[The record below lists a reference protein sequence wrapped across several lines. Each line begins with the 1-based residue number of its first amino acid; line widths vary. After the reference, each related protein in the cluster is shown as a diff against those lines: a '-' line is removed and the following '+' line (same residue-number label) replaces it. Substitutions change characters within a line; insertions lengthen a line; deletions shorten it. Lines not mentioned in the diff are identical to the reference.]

1 MNFRL
6 RQEIKYTREGSFTMQ
21 VSLNIYQ
28 TLAAAVAVYY
38 VGVLLRTKV
47 PFLRKY
53 CIPAPVVG
61 GILFAVLNDIL
72 YTNGIWTYEQDTIM
86 QNVCM
91 MLFFTSIGYT
101 ASISL
106 IKKGGSL
113 VAKMAVLTAILIVCQ
128 NIIGIALAHFFSLS
142 PLMGLATGSIPMVG
156 GHGTSGSFG
165 PVLESVGLDN
175 ATTIAF
181 AAATFGLVSG
191 SLLGGLM
198 GELLVRRN
206 HLFSIADEERLD
218 PENSHDEVEKLEQA
232 AHGERKAIDEEK
244 RTGQS
249 INNYRFMNAL
259 AHLLLA
265 MGLGTVVSQFF
276 SSIGLIFPTY
286 IGSMLVAAIIR
297 NVADYTHSYKI
308 YQRESEVLGNLG
320 LTIFLSC
327 ALMSLK
333 LWQLSDLAIPLM
345 AMLASQVL
353 FIALFVRF
361 VLFRVMGGNYEAAV
375 MAAGTCGF
383 GLGATPNAIANM
395 SVMVERFGP
404 APTAFFVIPI
414 IGALIVDFVNSSIV
428 TVLINIFA

>member
-1 MNFRL
+1 MN
-6 RQEIKYTREGSFTMQ
+6 
-21 VSLNIYQ
+21 VNLNIYQ

-38 VGVLLRTKV
+38 VGVLLRIKV

-61 GILFAVLNDIL
+61 GILFAVINDIL
-72 YTNGIWTYEQDTIM
+72 YVNGIWTYKQDTIM

-128 NIIGIALAHFFSLS
+128 NIIGISLAHVFDLS

-191 SLLGGLM
+191 SLLGGPM

-218 PENSHDEVEKLEQA
+218 PENSQDEVQKLEQA

-276 SSIGLIFPTY
+276 SSIGLIFPGY

-297 NVADYTHSYKI
+297 NVADYTHVYKV

-320 LTIFLSC
+320 LTLFLSC

-361 VLFRVMGGNYEAAV
+361 VLFRVMGSNYEAAV

-428 TVLINIFA
+428 TVLINFLA

>member
-1 MNFRL
+1 MN
-6 RQEIKYTREGSFTMQ
+6 
-21 VSLNIYQ
+21 VNLNIYQ

-38 VGVLLRTKV
+38 VGVLLRIKV

-61 GILFAVLNDIL
+61 GILFAVINDIL
-72 YTNGIWTYEQDTIM
+72 YVNGIWTYKQDTIM

-128 NIIGIALAHFFSLS
+128 NIIGISLAHVFDLS

-191 SLLGGLM
+191 SLLGGPM

-218 PENSHDEVEKLEQA
+218 PENSQDEVQKLEQA

-276 SSIGLIFPTY
+276 NSIGLIFPGY

-297 NVADYTHSYKI
+297 NVADYTHIYKV

-361 VLFRVMGGNYEAAV
+361 VLFRVMGSNYEAAV

-428 TVLINIFA
+428 TVLINFLA

>member
-1 MNFRL
+1 MDPIN
-6 RQEIKYTREGSFTMQ
+6 
-21 VSLNIYQ
+21 VNLNIYQ
-28 TLAAAVAVYY
+28 TLAAATAVYY
-38 VGVLLRTKV
+38 VGVLLRIKV
-47 PFLRKY
+47 PFLRRY
-53 CIPAPVVG
+53 CLPAPVIG
-61 GILFAVLNDIL
+61 GIIFAILNAVL
-72 YTNGIWTYEQDTIM
+72 YTNGIWTYKQDTIM

-106 IKKGGSL
+106 IRKGGSL
-113 VAKMAVLTAILIVCQ
+113 VAKMAVLTTLLILCQ
-128 NIIGIALAHFFSLS
+128 NGIGIALAHVFDLS

-191 SLLGGLM
+191 SLLGGPM
-198 GELLVRRN
+198 GEFLVR
-206 HLFSIADEERLD
+206 HYGLTSVADEERLD
-218 PENSHDEVEKLEQA
+218 PANMSDELQKLEQA

-244 RTGQS
+244 RAGQS

-259 AHLLLA
+259 AHLLIA
-265 MGLGTVVSQFF
+265 MGLGTVVSQIFVNF
-276 SSIGLIFPTY
+276 GLVFPNY

-297 NVADYTHSYKI
+297 NVSDYTHAYKV

-345 AMLASQVL
+345 AMLLSQVL
-353 FIALFVRF
+353 FIALFVKF
-361 VLFRVMGGNYEAAV
+361 LLFRVMGRNYEAAV

-404 APTAFFVIPI
+404 APTAFFVIPL
-414 IGALIVDFVNSSIV
+414 IGALIVDFVNSSII
-428 TVLINIFA
+428 TVLLNLLA

>member
-1 MNFRL
+1 MN
-6 RQEIKYTREGSFTMQ
+6 
-21 VSLNIYQ
+21 VNLNIYQ

-38 VGVLLRTKV
+38 AGVLLRIKI

-61 GILFAVLNDIL
+61 GILFAVINDIL
-72 YTNGIWTYEQDTIM
+72 YVNGIWTYKQDTIM

-128 NIIGIALAHFFSLS
+128 NIIGISLARVFDLS

-191 SLLGGLM
+191 SLLGGPM

-206 HLFSIADEERLD
+206 HLFSIANEERLD
-218 PENSHDEVEKLEQA
+218 PENSQDEVQKLEQA

-244 RTGQS
+244 RAGQS

-276 SSIGLIFPTY
+276 SNIGLIFPGY

-297 NVADYTHSYKI
+297 NVADYTHTYKV

-361 VLFRVMGGNYEAAV
+361 VLFRVMGRNYEAAV

-428 TVLINIFA
+428 TVLINFLA

>member
-1 MNFRL
+1 MDPIN
-6 RQEIKYTREGSFTMQ
+6 
-21 VSLNIYQ
+21 VHLNIYQ
-28 TLAAAVAVYY
+28 TLAAATAVYY
-38 VGVLLRTKV
+38 VGVLLRIKV
-47 PFLRKY
+47 PFLRRY
-53 CIPAPVVG
+53 CLPAPVIG
-61 GILFAVLNDIL
+61 GIIFAILNAILF
-72 YTNGIWTYEQDTIM
+72 TNGIWTYQQDTIM

-106 IKKGGSL
+106 IRKGGSL
-113 VAKMAVLTAILIVCQ
+113 VAKMAVLTTLLILCQ
-128 NIIGIALAHFFSLS
+128 NGIGIALAHVFDLS

-191 SLLGGLM
+191 SLLGGPM
-198 GELLVRRN
+198 GEFLVR
-206 HLFSIADEERLD
+206 HYGLTSVADEERLD
-218 PENSHDEVEKLEQA
+218 PANTSDELQKLEQA

-244 RTGQS
+244 RAGQS

-259 AHLLLA
+259 AHLLIA
-265 MGLGTVVSQFF
+265 MGLGTVVSQIFVNF
-276 SSIGLIFPTY
+276 GLVFPNY

-297 NVADYTHSYKI
+297 NVSDYTHAYKV

-345 AMLASQVL
+345 VMLLSQVL
-353 FIALFVRF
+353 FIALFVKF
-361 VLFRVMGGNYEAAV
+361 LLFRVMGRNYEAAV

-404 APTAFFVIPI
+404 APTAFFVIPL

-428 TVLINIFA
+428 TVLLNLLA

>member
-1 MNFRL
+1 MN
-6 RQEIKYTREGSFTMQ
+6 IN
-21 VSLNIYQ
+21 LNIYQ

-38 VGVLLRTKV
+38 VGVLLRIKV

-61 GILFAVLNDIL
+61 GILFAVINDIL
-72 YTNGIWTYEQDTIM
+72 YVNGIWTYKQDTIM

-128 NIIGIALAHFFSLS
+128 NIIGISLAHVFDLS

-191 SLLGGLM
+191 SLLGGPM

-218 PENSHDEVEKLEQA
+218 PENSQDEVQKLEQA

-276 SSIGLIFPTY
+276 NSIGLIFPGY

-297 NVADYTHSYKI
+297 NVADYTHVYKV

-361 VLFRVMGGNYEAAV
+361 VLFRVMGSNYEAAV

-428 TVLINIFA
+428 TVLINFLA

>member
-1 MNFRL
+1 MITSKR
-6 RQEIKYTREGSFTMQ
+6 KGSFTMN
-21 VSLNIYQ
+21 VNLNIYQ

-38 VGVLLRTKV
+38 AGVLLRIKI

-61 GILFAVLNDIL
+61 GILFAVINDIL
-72 YTNGIWTYEQDTIM
+72 YVNGIWTYKQDTIM

-128 NIIGIALAHFFSLS
+128 NIIGISLARVFDLT

-191 SLLGGLM
+191 SLLGGPM

-206 HLFSIADEERLD
+206 HLFSIANEERLD
-218 PENSHDEVEKLEQA
+218 PENSQDEVQKLEQA

-244 RTGQS
+244 RAGQS

-276 SSIGLIFPTY
+276 SNIGLIFPGY

-297 NVADYTHSYKI
+297 NVADYTHTYKV

-361 VLFRVMGGNYEAAV
+361 VLFRVMGRNYEAAV

-428 TVLINIFA
+428 TVLINFLA

>member
-1 MNFRL
+1 
-6 RQEIKYTREGSFTMQ
+6 MQ

-38 VGVLLRTKV
+38 VGVLLRLKV

-72 YTNGIWTYEQDTIM
+72 YTNGIWSYEQDTIM

-113 VAKMAVLTAILIVCQ
+113 VAKMAVLTAVLIVCQ
-128 NIIGIALAHFFSLS
+128 NIIGIALAQVFDLS

-191 SLLGGLM
+191 SLLGGPM

-276 SSIGLIFPTY
+276 SNIGLIFPGY

-297 NVADYTHSYKI
+297 NVADGTHAYKV

-361 VLFRVMGGNYEAAV
+361 VLFRVMGHNYEAAV

>member
-1 MNFRL
+1 MN
-6 RQEIKYTREGSFTMQ
+6 
-21 VSLNIYQ
+21 VNLNIYQ

-38 VGVLLRTKV
+38 AGVLLRIKI

-61 GILFAVLNDIL
+61 GILFAVINDIL
-72 YTNGIWTYEQDTIM
+72 YVNGIWTYKQDTIM

-128 NIIGIALAHFFSLS
+128 NIIGISLARVFDLN

-191 SLLGGLM
+191 SLLGGPM

-206 HLFSIADEERLD
+206 HLFSIANEERLD
-218 PENSHDEVEKLEQA
+218 PENSQDEVQKLEQA

-244 RTGQS
+244 RAGQS

-276 SSIGLIFPTY
+276 SNIGLIFPGY

-297 NVADYTHSYKI
+297 NVADYTHTYKV

-361 VLFRVMGGNYEAAV
+361 VLFRVMGRNYEAAV

-428 TVLINIFA
+428 TVLINFLA

>member
-1 MNFRL
+1 MN
-6 RQEIKYTREGSFTMQ
+6 
-21 VSLNIYQ
+21 VNLNIYQ

-38 VGVLLRTKV
+38 VGVLLRIKV

-61 GILFAVLNDIL
+61 GILFAVINDIL
-72 YTNGIWTYEQDTIM
+72 YVNGIWTYKQDTIM

-128 NIIGIALAHFFSLS
+128 NIIGISLAHVFDLS

-191 SLLGGLM
+191 SLLGGPM

-218 PENSHDEVEKLEQA
+218 PENSQDEVQKLEQA

-259 AHLLLA
+259 THLLLA

-276 SSIGLIFPTY
+276 SSIGLIFPGY

-297 NVADYTHSYKI
+297 NVADYTHVYKV

-361 VLFRVMGGNYEAAV
+361 VLFRVMGSNYEAAV

-428 TVLINIFA
+428 TVLINFLA

>member
-1 MNFRL
+1 MN
-6 RQEIKYTREGSFTMQ
+6 ID
-21 VSLNIYQ
+21 LNIYQ
-28 TLAAAVAVYY
+28 TLAAATAVYY
-38 VGVLLRTKV
+38 VGVLLRLKI
-47 PFLRKY
+47 PFLRRY
-53 CIPAPVVG
+53 CIPAPVIG
-61 GILFAVLNDIL
+61 GILFAILNDIL
-72 YTNGIWTYEQDTIM
+72 YVNGIWTYRQDTVM
-86 QNVCM
+86 QNVFM

-106 IKKGGSL
+106 IRKGGSL
-113 VAKMAVLTAILIVCQ
+113 VAKMAVLTALLILCQ
-128 NIIGIALAHFFSLS
+128 NAIGIALAHVFDLS

-191 SLLGGLM
+191 SLLGGPM
-198 GELLVRRN
+198 GEFLVRRYG
-206 HLFSIADEERLD
+206 LTSVAEEERLD
-218 PENSHDEVEKLEQA
+218 PANTSDELEKLEQA
-232 AHGERKAIDEEK
+232 AHSERKAIDEEK
-244 RTGQS
+244 RAGQS

-259 AHLLLA
+259 AHLLIAL
-265 MGLGTVVSQFF
+265 GLGTVLSQLFI
-276 SSIGLIFPTY
+276 SAGLVFPHY

-297 NVADYTHSYKI
+297 NISDYTHAYKI

-333 LWQLSDLAIPLM
+333 LWQLSDLAIPM
-345 AMLASQVL
+345 MVMLLSQVL
-353 FIALFVRF
+353 FLALFAKF
-361 VLFRVMGGNYEAAV
+361 LIFRVMGRNYEAAV

-404 APTAFFVIPI
+404 APTAFFVIPL

-428 TVLINIFA
+428 TVLLNLLA

>member
-1 MNFRL
+1 MDPIN
-6 RQEIKYTREGSFTMQ
+6 
-21 VSLNIYQ
+21 VNLNIYQ
-28 TLAAAVAVYY
+28 TLAAATAVYY
-38 VGVLLRTKV
+38 VGVLLRIKV
-47 PFLRKY
+47 PFLRRY
-53 CIPAPVVG
+53 CLPAPVIG
-61 GILFAVLNDIL
+61 GIIFAILNAVL
-72 YTNGIWTYEQDTIM
+72 YTNGIWTYQQDTIM

-106 IKKGGSL
+106 IRKGGSL
-113 VAKMAVLTAILIVCQ
+113 VAKMAVLTTLLILCQ
-128 NIIGIALAHFFSLS
+128 NGIGIALAHVFDLS

-191 SLLGGLM
+191 SLLGGPM
-198 GELLVRRN
+198 GEFLVR
-206 HLFSIADEERLD
+206 HYGLTSVADEERLD
-218 PENSHDEVEKLEQA
+218 PANTSDELQKLEQA

-244 RTGQS
+244 RAGQS

-259 AHLLLA
+259 AHLLIA
-265 MGLGTVVSQFF
+265 MGLGTVVSQIFVNF
-276 SSIGLIFPTY
+276 GLVFPNY

-297 NVADYTHSYKI
+297 NVSDYTHAYK
-308 YQRESEVLGNLG
+308 RESEVLGNLG

-345 AMLASQVL
+345 AMLLSQVL
-353 FIALFVRF
+353 FIALFVKF
-361 VLFRVMGGNYEAAV
+361 LLFRVMGRNYEAAV

-404 APTAFFVIPI
+404 APTAFFVIPL

-428 TVLINIFA
+428 TVLLNLLA

>member
-1 MNFRL
+1 MN
-6 RQEIKYTREGSFTMQ
+6 

-28 TLAAAVAVYY
+28 TLAAATAVYY
-38 VGVLLRTKV
+38 VGVLLRLKV

-61 GILFAVLNDIL
+61 GILFAILNDIL
-72 YTNGIWTYEQDTIM
+72 YVNGIWTYEQDTVM

-106 IKKGGSL
+106 IKKGGML
-113 VAKMAVLTAILIVCQ
+113 VAKMAVLTALLIVCQ
-128 NIIGIALAHFFSLS
+128 NLIGIFFSHLFGLN

-165 PVLESVGLDN
+165 PVLEGVGLDN

-181 AAATFGLVSG
+181 AAATFGLVGG
-191 SLLGGLM
+191 SLLGGPT
-198 GELLVRRN
+198 GERLVRKFTLASSAN
-206 HLFSIADEERLD
+206 EERLD
-218 PENSHDEVEKLEQA
+218 PANNTEEIHKLEQA
-232 AHGERKAIDEEK
+232 ARKEKQTIEEEK
-244 RTGQS
+244 RAGQS
-249 INNYRFMNAL
+249 INNLCFMNAL

-265 MGLGTVVSQFF
+265 MGLGTVVSQLFV
-276 SSIGLIFPTY
+276 SVGLVFPGY

-333 LWQLSDLAIPLM
+333 LWQLTDLAIPM
-345 AMLASQVL
+345 IVMLLSQVI
-353 FIALFVRF
+353 FIALFTNF
-361 VLFRVMGGNYEAAV
+361 VLFRVMGHNYEAAV

-404 APTAFFVIPI
+404 APTAFFVIPLV
-414 IGALIVDFVNSSIV
+414 GALIVDFVNSSIL
-428 TVLINIFA
+428 TVLINLLA

>member
-1 MNFRL
+1 MDPIN
-6 RQEIKYTREGSFTMQ
+6 
-21 VSLNIYQ
+21 VNLNIYQ
-28 TLAAAVAVYY
+28 TLAAATAVYY
-38 VGVLLRTKV
+38 VGVLLRIKV
-47 PFLRKY
+47 PFLRRY
-53 CIPAPVVG
+53 CLPAPVIG
-61 GILFAVLNDIL
+61 GIIFAILNAIL
-72 YTNGIWTYEQDTIM
+72 YTNGIWTYKQDTIM

-106 IKKGGSL
+106 IRKGGSL
-113 VAKMAVLTAILIVCQ
+113 VAKMAVLTTLLILCQ
-128 NIIGIALAHFFSLS
+128 NGIGIALAHVFDLS

-191 SLLGGLM
+191 SLLGGPM
-198 GELLVRRN
+198 GEFLVR
-206 HLFSIADEERLD
+206 HYGLTSVADEERLD
-218 PENSHDEVEKLEQA
+218 PANTSDELQKLEQA

-259 AHLLLA
+259 AHLLIA
-265 MGLGTVVSQFF
+265 MGLGTVVSQIFVNF
-276 SSIGLIFPTY
+276 GLVFPNY
-286 IGSMLVAAIIR
+286 IGAIIR
-297 NVADYTHSYKI
+297 NVSDYTHAYKV

-345 AMLASQVL
+345 AMLLSQVL
-353 FIALFVRF
+353 FIALFVKF
-361 VLFRVMGGNYEAAV
+361 LLFRVMGRNYEAAV

-404 APTAFFVIPI
+404 APTAFFVIPL

-428 TVLINIFA
+428 TVLLNLLA

>member
-1 MNFRL
+1 MDPIN
-6 RQEIKYTREGSFTMQ
+6 
-21 VSLNIYQ
+21 VNLNIYQ
-28 TLAAAVAVYY
+28 TLAAATAVYY
-38 VGVLLRTKV
+38 VGVLLRIKV
-47 PFLRKY
+47 PFLRRY
-53 CIPAPVVG
+53 CLPAPVIG
-61 GILFAVLNDIL
+61 GIIFAILNAVL
-72 YTNGIWTYEQDTIM
+72 YTNGIWTYKQDTIM

-106 IKKGGSL
+106 IRKGGSL
-113 VAKMAVLTAILIVCQ
+113 VAKMAVLTTLLILCQ
-128 NIIGIALAHFFSLS
+128 NGIGIALAHVFDLS

-191 SLLGGLM
+191 SLLGGPM
-198 GELLVRRN
+198 GEFLVR
-206 HLFSIADEERLD
+206 HYGLTSVADEERLD
-218 PENSHDEVEKLEQA
+218 PANTSDELQKLEQA

-244 RTGQS
+244 RAGQS

-259 AHLLLA
+259 AHLLIA
-265 MGLGTVVSQFF
+265 MGLGTVVSQIFVNF
-276 SSIGLIFPTY
+276 GLVFPNY

-297 NVADYTHSYKI
+297 NVSDYTHAYKV

-345 AMLASQVL
+345 VMLLSQVL
-353 FIALFVRF
+353 FIALFVKF
-361 VLFRVMGGNYEAAV
+361 LLFRVMGRNYEAAV

-404 APTAFFVIPI
+404 APTAFFVIPL

-428 TVLINIFA
+428 TVLLNLLA

>member
-1 MNFRL
+1 MDPIN
-6 RQEIKYTREGSFTMQ
+6 
-21 VSLNIYQ
+21 VNLNIYQ
-28 TLAAAVAVYY
+28 TLAAATAVYY
-38 VGVLLRTKV
+38 VGVLLRIKV
-47 PFLRKY
+47 PFLRRY
-53 CIPAPVVG
+53 CLPAPVIG
-61 GILFAVLNDIL
+61 GIIFAILNAVL
-72 YTNGIWTYEQDTIM
+72 YTNGIWTYQQDTIM

-106 IKKGGSL
+106 IRKGGSL
-113 VAKMAVLTAILIVCQ
+113 VAKMAVLTTLLILCQ
-128 NIIGIALAHFFSLS
+128 NGIGIALAHVFDLS

-191 SLLGGLM
+191 SLLGSPM
-198 GELLVRRN
+198 GEFLVR
-206 HLFSIADEERLD
+206 HYGLTSVADEERLD
-218 PENSHDEVEKLEQA
+218 PANTSDELQKLEQA

-244 RTGQS
+244 RAGQS

-259 AHLLLA
+259 AHLLIA
-265 MGLGTVVSQFF
+265 MGLGTVVSQIFVNF
-276 SSIGLIFPTY
+276 GLVFPNY

-297 NVADYTHSYKI
+297 NVSDYTHAYKV

-345 AMLASQVL
+345 AMLLSQVL
-353 FIALFVRF
+353 FIALFVKF
-361 VLFRVMGGNYEAAV
+361 LLFRVMGRNYEAAV

-404 APTAFFVIPI
+404 APTAFFVIPL

-428 TVLINIFA
+428 TVLLNLLA

>member
-1 MNFRL
+1 MN
-6 RQEIKYTREGSFTMQ
+6 

-28 TLAAAVAVYY
+28 TLAAATVVYY
-38 VGVLLRTKV
+38 VGVLLRLKV

-61 GILFAVLNDIL
+61 GILFAILNDIL
-72 YTNGIWTYEQDTIM
+72 YVNGIWTYEQDTVM

-106 IKKGGSL
+106 IKKGGML
-113 VAKMAVLTAILIVCQ
+113 VAKMAVLTALLIVCQ
-128 NIIGIALAHFFSLS
+128 NLIGIFFSHLFGLN

-165 PVLESVGLDN
+165 PVLEGVGLDN

-181 AAATFGLVSG
+181 AAATFGLVGG
-191 SLLGGLM
+191 SLLGGPT
-198 GELLVRRN
+198 GERLVRKFT
-206 HLFSIADEERLD
+206 LASSADEERLD
-218 PENSHDEVEKLEQA
+218 PANSTEEIHKLEQA
-232 AHGERKAIDEEK
+232 ARKEKQTIEEEK
-244 RTGQS
+244 RAGQS
-249 INNYRFMNAL
+249 INNLRFMNAL

-265 MGLGTVVSQFF
+265 MGLGTVVSQLFV
-276 SSIGLIFPTY
+276 SVGLVFPGY

-297 NVADYTHSYKI
+297 NVADYTHSYKV

-333 LWQLSDLAIPLM
+333 LWQLTDLAIPM
-345 AMLASQVL
+345 IVMLLSQVI
-353 FIALFVRF
+353 FIALFTNF
-361 VLFRVMGGNYEAAV
+361 VLFRVMGHNYEAAV

-404 APTAFFVIPI
+404 APTAFFVIPLV
-414 IGALIVDFVNSSIV
+414 GALIVDFVNSSIL
-428 TVLINIFA
+428 TVLINLLA

>member
-1 MNFRL
+1 
-6 RQEIKYTREGSFTMQ
+6 
-21 VSLNIYQ
+21 
-28 TLAAAVAVYY
+28 
-38 VGVLLRTKV
+38 
-47 PFLRKY
+47 
-53 CIPAPVVG
+53 
-61 GILFAVLNDIL
+61 
-72 YTNGIWTYEQDTIM
+72 M

-128 NIIGIALAHFFSLS
+128 NIIGISLAHVFDLS

-191 SLLGGLM
+191 SLLGGPM

-218 PENSHDEVEKLEQA
+218 PENSQDEVQKLEQA

-276 SSIGLIFPTY
+276 NSIGLIFPGY

-297 NVADYTHSYKI
+297 NVADYTHVYKV

-361 VLFRVMGGNYEAAV
+361 VLFRVMGSNYEAAV

-428 TVLINIFA
+428 TVLINFLA

>member
-1 MNFRL
+1 MLTLELDMYQACALGALVYCLGRL
-6 RQEIKYTREGSFTMQ
+6 LVQK
-21 VSLNIYQ
+21 L
-28 TLAAAVAVYY
+28 
-38 VGVLLRTKV
+38 
-47 PFLRKY
+47 PFLSKY
-53 CIPAPVVG
+53 CIPAPVAGGVVFAFAHLALYATGVLELSFDTTLQSVFMTIFFCSVG
-61 GILFAVLNDIL
+61 
-72 YTNGIWTYEQDTIM
+72 
-86 QNVCM
+86 
-91 MLFFTSIGYT
+91 FT
-101 ASISL
+101 ACFRL
-106 IKKGGSL
+106 LKKGGVQVLLFLL
-113 VAKMAVLTAILIVCQ
+113 VSIIMVALQNGLGAVLAGAFHLDPR
-128 NIIGIALAHFFSLS
+128 L
-142 PLMGLATGSIPMVG
+142 GLAVGSIPMVG

-191 SLLGGLM
+191 SLLGGPM
-198 GELLVRRN
+198 GEFLVR
-206 HLFSIADEERLD
+206 HYGLTSVADEERLD
-218 PENSHDEVEKLEQA
+218 PANTSDELQKLEQA

-244 RTGQS
+244 RAGQS

-259 AHLLLA
+259 AHLLIA
-265 MGLGTVVSQFF
+265 MGLGTVVSQIFVNF
-276 SSIGLIFPTY
+276 GLVFPNY

-297 NVADYTHSYKI
+297 NVSDYTHAYKV

-345 AMLASQVL
+345 AMLLSQVL
-353 FIALFVRF
+353 FIALFVKF
-361 VLFRVMGGNYEAAV
+361 LLFRVMGRNYEAAV

-404 APTAFFVIPI
+404 APTAFFVIPL

-428 TVLINIFA
+428 TVLLNLLA

>member
-1 MNFRL
+1 MKIEL
-6 RQEIKYTREGSFTMQ
+6 DM
-21 VSLNIYQ
+21 YQ
-28 TLAAAVAVYY
+28 TLAVAVL
-38 VGVLLRTKV
+38 VLMLGK
-47 PFLRKY
+47 FLRARVQVLERF
-53 CIPAPVVG
+53 CIPAPVIG
-61 GILFAVLNDIL
+61 GVLFAIFTCVC
-72 YTNGIWTYEQDTIM
+72 YGTGIAEFAFDDLLKE
-86 QNVCM
+86 VCM
-91 MLFFTSIGYT
+91 VFFFTSVGFQ
-101 ASISL
+101 ANLKVLKSGGKSL
-106 IKKGGSL
+106 ILFLGL
-113 VAKMAVLTAILIVCQ
+113 VVALILCQ
-128 NIIGIALAHFFSLS
+128 NFLAV
-142 PLMGLATGSIPMVG
+142 GLADLLGISPMIGLCTGSIPMVG

-191 SLLGGLM
+191 SLLGGPM
-198 GELLVRRN
+198 GEFLVR
-206 HLFSIADEERLD
+206 HYGLTSVADEERLD
-218 PENSHDEVEKLEQA
+218 PANTSDELQKLEQA

-244 RTGQS
+244 RAGQS

-259 AHLLLA
+259 AHLLIA
-265 MGLGTVVSQFF
+265 MGLGTVVSQIFVNF
-276 SSIGLIFPTY
+276 GLVFPNY

-297 NVADYTHSYKI
+297 NVSDYTHAYKV

-345 AMLASQVL
+345 AMLLSQVL
-353 FIALFVRF
+353 FIALFVKF
-361 VLFRVMGGNYEAAV
+361 LLFRVMGRNYEAAV

-404 APTAFFVIPI
+404 APTAFFVIPL

-428 TVLINIFA
+428 TVLLNLLA

>member
-1 MNFRL
+1 MN
-6 RQEIKYTREGSFTMQ
+6 
-21 VSLNIYQ
+21 VNLNIYQ

-38 VGVLLRTKV
+38 VGVLLRIKV

-61 GILFAVLNDIL
+61 GILFAVINDIL
-72 YTNGIWTYEQDTIM
+72 YVNGIWTYKQDTIM

-128 NIIGIALAHFFSLS
+128 NIIGISLAHVFDLS

-156 GHGTSGSFG
+156 GHGTSGSFA

-191 SLLGGLM
+191 SLLGGPM

-218 PENSHDEVEKLEQA
+218 PENSQDEVQKLEQA

-276 SSIGLIFPTY
+276 SSIGLIFPGY

-297 NVADYTHSYKI
+297 NVADYTHVYKV

-361 VLFRVMGGNYEAAV
+361 VLFRVMGSNYEAAV

-428 TVLINIFA
+428 TVLINFLA

>member
-1 MNFRL
+1 MN
-6 RQEIKYTREGSFTMQ
+6 ID
-21 VSLNIYQ
+21 LNIYQ
-28 TLAAAVAVYY
+28 TLAAATAVYY
-38 VGVLLRTKV
+38 IGVLLRLKV
-47 PFLRKY
+47 PFLRRY
-53 CIPAPVVG
+53 CIPAPVIG
-61 GILFAVLNDIL
+61 GILFAILNDIL
-72 YTNGIWTYEQDTIM
+72 YVNGIWTYRQDTVM
-86 QNVCM
+86 QNVFM

-106 IKKGGSL
+106 IRKGGSL
-113 VAKMAVLTAILIVCQ
+113 VAKMAVLTALLILCQ
-128 NIIGIALAHFFSLS
+128 NAIGIALAHVFDLS

-191 SLLGGLM
+191 SLLGGPM
-198 GELLVRRN
+198 GEFLVR
-206 HLFSIADEERLD
+206 HYGLTSIAEEERLD
-218 PENSHDEVEKLEQA
+218 PANTSDELEKLEQA

-244 RTGQS
+244 RAGQS

-259 AHLLLA
+259 AHLLIA
-265 MGLGTVVSQFF
+265 MGLGTVISQLFI
-276 SSIGLIFPTY
+276 SAGLVFPNY
-286 IGSMLVAAIIR
+286 IGPMLVATIIR
-297 NVADYTHSYKI
+297 NISDYTHAYKI

-333 LWQLSDLAIPLM
+333 LWQLSDLAIPM
-345 AMLASQVL
+345 MVMLLSQVL
-353 FIALFVRF
+353 FLALFAKF
-361 VLFRVMGGNYEAAV
+361 LIFRVMGRNYEAAV

-404 APTAFFVIPI
+404 APTAFFVIPL

-428 TVLINIFA
+428 TVLLNLLA

>member
-1 MNFRL
+1 MDPIN
-6 RQEIKYTREGSFTMQ
+6 
-21 VSLNIYQ
+21 VNLNIYQ
-28 TLAAAVAVYY
+28 TLAAATAVYY
-38 VGVLLRTKV
+38 VGVLLRIKV
-47 PFLRKY
+47 PFLRRY
-53 CIPAPVVG
+53 CLPAPVIG
-61 GILFAVLNDIL
+61 GIIFAILNAIL
-72 YTNGIWTYEQDTIM
+72 YTNGIWTYKQDTIM

-106 IKKGGSL
+106 IRKGGSL
-113 VAKMAVLTAILIVCQ
+113 VAKMAVLTTLLILCQ
-128 NIIGIALAHFFSLS
+128 NGIGIALTHVFDLS

-191 SLLGGLM
+191 SLLGGPM
-198 GELLVRRN
+198 GEFLVR
-206 HLFSIADEERLD
+206 HYGLTSVADEERLD
-218 PENSHDEVEKLEQA
+218 PANTSDELQKLEQA

-244 RTGQS
+244 RAGQS

-259 AHLLLA
+259 AHLLIA
-265 MGLGTVVSQFF
+265 MGLGTVVSQIFVNF
-276 SSIGLIFPTY
+276 GLVFPNY

-297 NVADYTHSYKI
+297 NVSDYTHAYKV

-345 AMLASQVL
+345 AMLLSQVL
-353 FIALFVRF
+353 FIALFVKF
-361 VLFRVMGGNYEAAV
+361 LLFRVMGRNYEAAV

-404 APTAFFVIPI
+404 APTAFFVIPL

-428 TVLINIFA
+428 TVLLNLLA

>member
-1 MNFRL
+1 
-6 RQEIKYTREGSFTMQ
+6 MQ

-38 VGVLLRTKV
+38 VGVLLRIKV

-61 GILFAVLNDIL
+61 GILFAIINDIL

-128 NIIGIALAHFFSLS
+128 NIIGIALADVFDLS

-191 SLLGGLM
+191 SLLGGPM

-276 SSIGLIFPTY
+276 SSIGLIFPLY
-286 IGSMLVAAIIR
+286 IGSMLVAAVIR
-297 NVADYTHSYKI
+297 NVADYTHAYKV

-361 VLFRVMGGNYEAAV
+361 VLFRVMGSNYEAAV

>member
-1 MNFRL
+1 MDPIN
-6 RQEIKYTREGSFTMQ
+6 
-21 VSLNIYQ
+21 VNLNIYQ
-28 TLAAAVAVYY
+28 TLAAATAVYY
-38 VGVLLRTKV
+38 IGVLLRIKV
-47 PFLRKY
+47 PFLRRY
-53 CIPAPVVG
+53 CLPAPVIG
-61 GILFAVLNDIL
+61 GIIFAILNAVL
-72 YTNGIWTYEQDTIM
+72 YTNGIWTYQQDTIM

-106 IKKGGSL
+106 IRKGGSL
-113 VAKMAVLTAILIVCQ
+113 VAKMAVLTALLILCQ
-128 NIIGIALAHFFSLS
+128 NAIGIALAHVFDLN

-191 SLLGGLM
+191 SLLGGPM
-198 GELLVRRN
+198 GEFLVRRYG
-206 HLFSIADEERLD
+206 LTSVAEEERLD
-218 PENSHDEVEKLEQA
+218 PANTSDELEKLEQA

-244 RTGQS
+244 RAGQS

-259 AHLLLA
+259 AHLLIA
-265 MGLGTVVSQFF
+265 MGLGTVISQLFI
-276 SSIGLIFPTY
+276 SAGLVFPNY

-297 NVADYTHSYKI
+297 NISDYTHAYKI

-333 LWQLSDLAIPLM
+333 LWQLSDLAIPM
-345 AMLASQVL
+345 MVMLLSQVL
-353 FIALFVRF
+353 FLAIFAKFLI
-361 VLFRVMGGNYEAAV
+361 FRVMGRNYEAAV

-404 APTAFFVIPI
+404 APTAFFVIPL

-428 TVLINIFA
+428 TVLLNLLA

>member
-1 MNFRL
+1 MN
-6 RQEIKYTREGSFTMQ
+6 
-21 VSLNIYQ
+21 VNLNIYQ

-38 VGVLLRTKV
+38 VGVLLRIKV

-61 GILFAVLNDIL
+61 GILFAVINDIL
-72 YTNGIWTYEQDTIM
+72 YVNGIWTYKQDTIM

-128 NIIGIALAHFFSLS
+128 NIIGLSLAHVFDLS

-191 SLLGGLM
+191 SLLGGPM

-218 PENSHDEVEKLEQA
+218 PENSQDEVQKLEQA

-276 SSIGLIFPTY
+276 SSIGLIFPAY

-297 NVADYTHSYKI
+297 NVADYTHVYKV

-361 VLFRVMGGNYEAAV
+361 VLFRVMGSNYEAAV

-428 TVLINIFA
+428 TVLINFLA

>member
-1 MNFRL
+1 MSIIMLKNILTF
-6 RQEIKYTREGSFTMQ
+6 KADAVFTAA
-21 VSLNIYQ
+21 
-28 TLAAAVAVYY
+28 LAAVM
-38 VGVLLRTKV
+38 LLLGYWVKGKS
-47 PFLRKY
+47 PALRKY

-61 GILFAVLNDIL
+61 GFLFMFITFIGHQTGAYGFKFD
-72 YTNGIWTYEQDTIM
+72 TYFQDPF
-86 QNVCM
+86 
-91 MLFFTSIGYT
+91 MLAFFTTVGLG
-101 ASISL
+101 ASITL
-106 IKKGGSL
+106 LKKGGGL
-113 VAKMAVLTAILIVCQ
+113 LIIYWLISGIVSICQ
-128 NIIGIALAHFFSLS
+128 NGIGIALAHVFDLS

-191 SLLGGLM
+191 SLLGGPM
-198 GELLVRRN
+198 GEFLVR
-206 HLFSIADEERLD
+206 HYGLTSVADEERLD
-218 PENSHDEVEKLEQA
+218 PANTSDELQKLEQA

-244 RTGQS
+244 RAGQS

-259 AHLLLA
+259 AHLLIA
-265 MGLGTVVSQFF
+265 MGLGTVVSQIFVNF
-276 SSIGLIFPTY
+276 GLVFPNY

-297 NVADYTHSYKI
+297 NVSDYTHAYKV

-345 AMLASQVL
+345 AMLLSQVL
-353 FIALFVRF
+353 FIALFVKF
-361 VLFRVMGGNYEAAV
+361 LLFRVMGRNYEAAV

-404 APTAFFVIPI
+404 APTAFFVIPL

-428 TVLINIFA
+428 TVLLNLLA

>member
-1 MNFRL
+1 MDPIN
-6 RQEIKYTREGSFTMQ
+6 
-21 VSLNIYQ
+21 VNLNIYQ
-28 TLAAAVAVYY
+28 TLAAATAVYY
-38 VGVLLRTKV
+38 VGVLLRIKV
-47 PFLRKY
+47 PFLRRY
-53 CIPAPVVG
+53 CLPAPVIG
-61 GILFAVLNDIL
+61 GIIFAILNAIL
-72 YTNGIWTYEQDTIM
+72 YTNGIWTYKQDTIM

-106 IKKGGSL
+106 IRKGGSL
-113 VAKMAVLTAILIVCQ
+113 VAKMAVLTALLILCQ
-128 NIIGIALAHFFSLS
+128 NAIGIALAHVFDLN

-191 SLLGGLM
+191 SLLGGPM
-198 GELLVRRN
+198 GEFLVRRYG
-206 HLFSIADEERLD
+206 LTSVAEEERLD
-218 PENSHDEVEKLEQA
+218 PANTSDELEKLEQA

-244 RTGQS
+244 RAGQS

-259 AHLLLA
+259 AHLLIA
-265 MGLGTVVSQFF
+265 MGLGTVISQIFI
-276 SSIGLIFPTY
+276 SAGLVFPNY

-297 NVADYTHSYKI
+297 NISDYTHAYKI

-333 LWQLSDLAIPLM
+333 LWQLSDLAIPM
-345 AMLASQVL
+345 MVMLLSQVL
-353 FIALFVRF
+353 FLALFAKF
-361 VLFRVMGGNYEAAV
+361 LIFRVMGRNYEAAV

-404 APTAFFVIPI
+404 APTAFFVIPL

-428 TVLINIFA
+428 TVLLNLLA

>member
-1 MNFRL
+1 MN
-6 RQEIKYTREGSFTMQ
+6 
-21 VSLNIYQ
+21 VNLNIYQ

-38 VGVLLRTKV
+38 VGVLLRIKV

-61 GILFAVLNDIL
+61 GILFAVINDIL
-72 YTNGIWTYEQDTIM
+72 YVNGIWTYKQDTIM

-128 NIIGIALAHFFSLS
+128 NIIGISLAHVFDLS

-191 SLLGGLM
+191 SLLGGPM

-206 HLFSIADEERLD
+206 HLFSIANEERLD
-218 PENSHDEVEKLEQA
+218 PENSQDEVQKLEQA

-244 RTGQS
+244 RAGQS

-276 SSIGLIFPTY
+276 SSIGLIFPGY

-297 NVADYTHSYKI
+297 NVADYTHTYKV

-361 VLFRVMGGNYEAAV
+361 VLFRVMGHNYEAAV

-428 TVLINIFA
+428 TVLINFLA

>member
-1 MNFRL
+1 MN
-6 RQEIKYTREGSFTMQ
+6 
-21 VSLNIYQ
+21 VNLNIYQ

-38 VGVLLRTKV
+38 VGVLLRIKV

-61 GILFAVLNDIL
+61 GILFAVINDIL
-72 YTNGIWTYEQDTIM
+72 YVNGIWTYKQDTIM
-86 QNVCM
+86 QNVCT

-128 NIIGIALAHFFSLS
+128 NIIGISLAHVFDLS

-191 SLLGGLM
+191 SLLGGPM

-218 PENSHDEVEKLEQA
+218 PENSQDEVQKLEQA

-276 SSIGLIFPTY
+276 SSIGLIFPGY

-297 NVADYTHSYKI
+297 NVADYTHVYKV

-361 VLFRVMGGNYEAAV
+361 VLFRVMGSNYEAAV

-428 TVLINIFA
+428 TVLINFLA

>member
-1 MNFRL
+1 MN
-6 RQEIKYTREGSFTMQ
+6 
-21 VSLNIYQ
+21 VNLNIYQ

-38 VGVLLRTKV
+38 VGVLLRIKV

-61 GILFAVLNDIL
+61 GILFAVINDIL
-72 YTNGIWTYEQDTIM
+72 YVNGIWTYKQDTIM

-128 NIIGIALAHFFSLS
+128 NIIGLSLAHVFDLS
-142 PLMGLATGSIPMVG
+142 PLMGLATGSVPMVG

-191 SLLGGLM
+191 SLLGGPM

-218 PENSHDEVEKLEQA
+218 PENSQDEVQKLEQA

-276 SSIGLIFPTY
+276 SSIGLIFPGY

-297 NVADYTHSYKI
+297 NVADYTHVYKV

-361 VLFRVMGGNYEAAV
+361 VLFRVMGSNYEAAV

-428 TVLINIFA
+428 TVLINFLA

>member
-1 MNFRL
+1 MN
-6 RQEIKYTREGSFTMQ
+6 
-21 VSLNIYQ
+21 VNLNIYQ

-38 VGVLLRTKV
+38 VGVLLRIKV

-61 GILFAVLNDIL
+61 GILFAVINDIL
-72 YTNGIWTYEQDTIM
+72 YVNGIWTYKQDTIM

-128 NIIGIALAHFFSLS
+128 NIIGISLAHVFDLS

-191 SLLGGLM
+191 SLLGGPM

-218 PENSHDEVEKLEQA
+218 PENSQDEVQKLEQA

-276 SSIGLIFPTY
+276 SNIGLIFPGY

-297 NVADYTHSYKI
+297 NVADYTHVYKV

-361 VLFRVMGGNYEAAV
+361 VLFRVMGSNYEAAV

-428 TVLINIFA
+428 TVLINFLA

>member
-1 MNFRL
+1 MDPIN
-6 RQEIKYTREGSFTMQ
+6 
-21 VSLNIYQ
+21 VNLNIYQ
-28 TLAAAVAVYY
+28 TLAAATAVYY
-38 VGVLLRTKV
+38 VGVLLRIKV
-47 PFLRKY
+47 PFLRRY
-53 CIPAPVVG
+53 CLPAPVIG
-61 GILFAVLNDIL
+61 GIIFAILNAIL
-72 YTNGIWTYEQDTIM
+72 YTNGIWTYKQDTIM

-106 IKKGGSL
+106 IRKGGSL
-113 VAKMAVLTAILIVCQ
+113 VAKMAVLTTLLILCQ
-128 NIIGIALAHFFSLS
+128 NGIGIALAHVFDLS

-191 SLLGGLM
+191 SLLGGPM
-198 GELLVRRN
+198 GEFLVR
-206 HLFSIADEERLD
+206 HYGLTSVADEERLD
-218 PENSHDEVEKLEQA
+218 PANTSDELQKLEQA

-244 RTGQS
+244 RAGQS

-259 AHLLLA
+259 AHLLIA
-265 MGLGTVVSQFF
+265 MGLGTVVSQIFVNF
-276 SSIGLIFPTY
+276 GLVFPNY

-297 NVADYTHSYKI
+297 NISDYTHAYKI

-333 LWQLSDLAIPLM
+333 LWQLSDLAIPM
-345 AMLASQVL
+345 MVMLLSQVL
-353 FIALFVRF
+353 FLALFAKF
-361 VLFRVMGGNYEAAV
+361 LIFRVMGRNYEAAV

-404 APTAFFVIPI
+404 APTAFFVIPL

-428 TVLINIFA
+428 TVLLNLLA

>member
-1 MNFRL
+1 MN
-6 RQEIKYTREGSFTMQ
+6 ID
-21 VSLNIYQ
+21 LNIYQ
-28 TLAAAVAVYY
+28 TLAAATAVYY
-38 VGVLLRTKV
+38 IGVLLRLKI
-47 PFLRKY
+47 PFLRRY
-53 CIPAPVVG
+53 CIPAPVIG
-61 GILFAVLNDIL
+61 GILFAILNDIL
-72 YTNGIWTYEQDTIM
+72 YVNGIWTYRQDTVM
-86 QNVCM
+86 QNVFM

-106 IKKGGSL
+106 IRKGGSL
-113 VAKMAVLTAILIVCQ
+113 VAKMAVLTALLILCQ
-128 NIIGIALAHFFSLS
+128 NAIGIALAHVFDLS
-142 PLMGLATGSIPMVG
+142 PLMGLAPGSIPMVG

-191 SLLGGLM
+191 SLLGGPM
-198 GELLVRRN
+198 GEFLVRRYG
-206 HLFSIADEERLD
+206 LTSVAEEERLD
-218 PENSHDEVEKLEQA
+218 PANTSDELEKLEQA

-244 RTGQS
+244 RAGQS

-259 AHLLLA
+259 AHLLIA
-265 MGLGTVVSQFF
+265 MGLGTVISQLFI
-276 SSIGLIFPTY
+276 SAGLVFPNY

-297 NVADYTHSYKI
+297 NISDYTHAYKI

-333 LWQLSDLAIPLM
+333 LWQLSDLAIPM
-345 AMLASQVL
+345 MVMLLSQVL
-353 FIALFVRF
+353 FLALFAKF
-361 VLFRVMGGNYEAAV
+361 LIFRVMGRNYEAAV

-404 APTAFFVIPI
+404 APTAFFVIPL

-428 TVLINIFA
+428 TVLLNLLA

>member
-1 MNFRL
+1 MN
-6 RQEIKYTREGSFTMQ
+6 

-28 TLAAAVAVYY
+28 TLAAATAVYY
-38 VGVLLRTKV
+38 VGVLLRLKV

-61 GILFAVLNDIL
+61 GILFAILNDIL
-72 YTNGIWTYEQDTIM
+72 YVNGIWTYEQDTIM

-106 IKKGGSL
+106 IKKGGML
-113 VAKMAVLTAILIVCQ
+113 VAKMAVLTALLIVCQ
-128 NIIGIALAHFFSLS
+128 NLIGIFFSHLFGLN

-165 PVLESVGLDN
+165 PVLEGVGLDN

-181 AAATFGLVSG
+181 AAATFGLVGG
-191 SLLGGLM
+191 SLLGGPT
-198 GELLVRRN
+198 GERLVRKFTLASSAN
-206 HLFSIADEERLD
+206 EERLD
-218 PENSHDEVEKLEQA
+218 PANSTEEIHKLEQA
-232 AHGERKAIDEEK
+232 ARKEKQTIEEEK
-244 RTGQS
+244 RAGQS
-249 INNYRFMNAL
+249 INNLRFMNAL

-265 MGLGTVVSQFF
+265 MGLGTVVSQLFV
-276 SSIGLIFPTY
+276 SVGLVFPGY

-297 NVADYTHSYKI
+297 NVADYTHSYKV

-333 LWQLSDLAIPLM
+333 LWQLTDLAIPM
-345 AMLASQVL
+345 IVMLLSQVI
-353 FIALFVRF
+353 FIALFTNF
-361 VLFRVMGGNYEAAV
+361 VLFRVMGHNYEAAV

-395 SVMVERFGP
+395 SAMLERFGP
-404 APTAFFVIPI
+404 APTAFFVIPLV
-414 IGALIVDFVNSSIV
+414 GALIVDFVNSSIL
-428 TVLINIFA
+428 TVLINLLA

>member
-1 MNFRL
+1 MDPIN
-6 RQEIKYTREGSFTMQ
+6 
-21 VSLNIYQ
+21 VNLNIYQ
-28 TLAAAVAVYY
+28 TLAAATAVYY
-38 VGVLLRTKV
+38 VGVLLRIKV
-47 PFLRKY
+47 PFLRRY
-53 CIPAPVVG
+53 CLPAPVIG
-61 GILFAVLNDIL
+61 GIIFAILNAVL
-72 YTNGIWTYEQDTIM
+72 YTNGIWTYKQDTIM

-106 IKKGGSL
+106 IRKGGSL
-113 VAKMAVLTAILIVCQ
+113 VAKMAVLTTLLILCQ
-128 NIIGIALAHFFSLS
+128 NGIGIALAHVFDLS

-191 SLLGGLM
+191 SLLGGPM
-198 GELLVRRN
+198 GEFLVR
-206 HLFSIADEERLD
+206 HYGLTSVADEERLD
-218 PENSHDEVEKLEQA
+218 PANMSDELQKLEQA

-244 RTGQS
+244 RAGQS

-259 AHLLLA
+259 AHLLIA
-265 MGLGTVVSQFF
+265 MGLGTVVSQIFVNF
-276 SSIGLIFPTY
+276 GLVFPNY

-297 NVADYTHSYKI
+297 NVSDYTHAYKV

-333 LWQLSDLAIPLM
+333 LWQLSDLAFPLM
-345 AMLASQVL
+345 AMLLSKVL
-353 FIALFVRF
+353 FIALFVKF
-361 VLFRVMGGNYEAAV
+361 LLFRVMGRNYEAAV

-404 APTAFFVIPI
+404 APTAFFVIPL
-414 IGALIVDFVNSSIV
+414 IGALIVDFVNSSII
-428 TVLINIFA
+428 TVLLNLLA

>member
-1 MNFRL
+1 MN
-6 RQEIKYTREGSFTMQ
+6 
-21 VSLNIYQ
+21 VNLNIYQ

-38 VGVLLRTKV
+38 VGVLLRIKV

-61 GILFAVLNDIL
+61 GILFAVINDIL
-72 YTNGIWTYEQDTIM
+72 YVNGIWTYKQDTIM

-128 NIIGIALAHFFSLS
+128 NIIGISLAHVFDLS
-142 PLMGLATGSIPMVG
+142 PLIGLATGSIPMVG

-191 SLLGGLM
+191 SLLGGPM

-218 PENSHDEVEKLEQA
+218 PENSQDEVQKLEQA

-276 SSIGLIFPTY
+276 SSIGLIFPGY

-297 NVADYTHSYKI
+297 NVADYTHVYKV

-361 VLFRVMGGNYEAAV
+361 VLFRVMGSNYEAAV

-428 TVLINIFA
+428 TVLINFLA